1 MDFCFF
7 GFYTSVV
14 KKIIF
19 LLLSF
24 FILLT
29 SLSAETAFWLGES
42 SIHDNWTNEEGIAF
56 SDKYSP
62 NSLLALNNGEN
73 STSVKVLGP
82 LPKTEEGRE
91 LGLTKKVLNELGLWG
106 IGDSDIEIDLLKG
119 SLIELEETEKK
130 EKSGWYSLT
139 LSPIELK
146 AATKVYKTLV
156 TNGFKTEVIYSDS
169 AVMFKLLYIVEYEKE
184 EKISLIEKL
193 GLFVDKEEE
202 SPNPYL

>member
-1 MDFCFF
+1 M
-7 GFYTSVV
+7 

-119 SLIELEETEKK
+119 SLVELEETEKK

-156 TNGFKTEVIYSDS
+156 TNGFKTDS